1 MHHRIFSTL
10 HNLKQDPSPL
20 LDRPAIAA
28 ICRKIGHK
36 WRACFFDPFNTFHVF
51 LIQILHGNT
60 AITHLSHLTGQVFS
74 AAAYC
79 KARARLPLA
88 VFQVLLRS
96 VADSL
101 LTATSDTG
109 RWLGHR
115 VFHVDGSA
123 FSMPDTPELQAH
135 FGQATGQRAGCGFP
149 IAHIL
154 ALFHAGTGMLLEV
167 LTGPLYTHDMADVI
181 RLHPMLVLGDVL
193 VGDRGFCSF
202 AHMAL
207 LFERGVHGVFRI
219 HQRQIVDF
227 TPGRAHRGSAGKKG
241 LKGLPSSRWV
251 RCLGVSDQVV
261 AWLKPKT
268 CPAWMTAEQY
278 AALPEKMLI
287 RELRY
292 TIGGS
297 GFRVREVTLATTL
310 LDAELYTSAELAELY
325 RCRWQVET
333 NLRHLKTTMKMDVL
347 HCETVAGVSKELLMF
362 ALTYNLVRLVM
373 LEASG
378 RQKVAVERIS
388 FIDALRWLREARAG
402 ASLPKLVVNPDR
414 PGRAEPRVRK
424 RRPKSY
430 PLMTKP
436 RSELRAKLLKEKK
449 AA

>member
-1 MHHRIFSTL
+1 MHHRILSIL
-10 HNLKQDPSPL
+10 HRFKQDPSPL
-20 LDRPAIAA
+20 LDRPAIAT
-28 ICRKIGHK
+28 ICRNVGHQ
-36 WRACFFDPFNTFHVF
+36 WRISFFDPFTTIHVF

-60 AITHLSHLTGQVFS
+60 AIRHLPHLTDHVFS

-79 KARARLPLA
+79 LARARLPLE
-88 VFQVLLRS
+88 VFQILVRS

-115 VFHVDGSA
+115 VLVVDGSA

-154 ALFHAGTGMLLEV
+154 ALFHVGTGMLLEV
-167 LTGPLYTHDMADVI
+167 LTGPLYTHDMADMI
-181 RLHPMLVLGDVL
+181 RLHPLVVLGDVL

-202 AHMAL
+202 AHLAL
-207 LFERGVHGVFRI
+207 LVERGVHGVFRI

-227 TPGRAHRGSAGKKG
+227 TPGRADRRSAGKNG

-251 RCLGVSDQVV
+251 RCLGVTDQVV
-261 AWLKPKT
+261 AWLTPKT
-268 CPAWMTAEQY
+268 CPKWMTAQQY
-278 AALPEKMLI
+278 ASLPEELMV

-292 TIGGS
+292 TIGGT

-310 LDAELYTSAELAELY
+310 LDAELYTSADLAELY
-325 RCRWQVET
+325 RGRWQVET
-333 NLRHLKTTMKMDVL
+333 NLKNLKTTMKMDVL

-373 LEASG
+373 VEASG

-388 FIDALRWLREARAG
+388 FIDALRWLTEARAG
-402 ASLPKLVVNPDR
+402 ATLAKLVVNPDR
-414 PGRAEPRVRK
+414 PARAEPRVRK

>member
-1 MHHRIFSTL
+1 MHHRILSIL
-10 HNLKQDPSPL
+10 HRFKQDPSPL
-20 LDRPAIAA
+20 LDRPAIAT
-28 ICRKIGHK
+28 ICRDLGHQ
-36 WRACFFDPFNTFHVF
+36 WRSSFFDPFTTIHTF

-60 AITHLSHLTGQVFS
+60 AIRHLPHLTGHVFS

-79 KARARLPLA
+79 LARARLPLE
-88 VFQVLLRS
+88 VFQALVRG

-101 LTATSDTG
+101 LAATSDTG

-115 VFHVDGSA
+115 VFVVDGSA

-154 ALFHAGTGMLLEV
+154 ALFHVGTGMLLEV
-167 LTGPLYTHDMADVI
+167 LTGPLYTHDMADMI
-181 RLHPMLVLGDVL
+181 RLHPLVVLGDVL

-202 AHMAL
+202 AHLAL

-227 TPGRAHRGSAGKKG
+227 TPGRAHRRSAGKKG

-251 RCLGVSDQVV
+251 RCLGVTDQVV

-268 CPAWMTAEQY
+268 CPEWMTAEQY
-278 AALPEKMLI
+278 ATLPEELMV

-292 TIGGS
+292 TIGGT

-310 LDAELYTSAELAELY
+310 LDAELYTSADLAELY
-325 RCRWQVET
+325 RGRWQVET
-333 NLRHLKTTMKMDVL
+333 NLKNLKTTMKMDVL

-373 LEASG
+373 VEASG
-378 RQKVAVERIS
+378 RQEVAVERIS
-388 FIDALRWLREARAG
+388 FIDALRWLTEARAG
-402 ASLPKLVVNPDR
+402 ATLAKLVVNPDR
-414 PGRAEPRVRK
+414 AGRAEPRVRK

-430 PLMTKP
+430 PLMTRP
-436 RSELRAKLLKEKK
+436 RSELRAKLSKEKK